1 MRAKHEDEDVVLRPS
16 RKFHVRAL
24 TSEQAAERFASR
36 ALPEPVTFC
45 FGSHSLFIAS
55 ASALSASYVEKQFRR
70 TNSITSLP
78 IGNDEF
84 MLAMRDG
91 VLKEEQSH
99 HVAKKHRSGKCYLRL
114 LQA

>member
-1 MRAKHEDEDVVLRPS
+1 MSMRAKHEDEDVVLCPS

-55 ASALSASYVEKQFRR
+55 ASALSASYVEKQCPQMRAL
-70 TNSITSLP
+70 LP
-78 IGNDEF
+78 YCETEPCN
-84 MLAMRDG
+84 
-91 VLKEEQSH
+91 
-99 HVAKKHRSGKCYLRL
+99 
-114 LQA
+114 